1 MAPVK
6 IKHVVSFT
14 SQDPKSTV
22 GNLFGEDAGTRSW
35 LCNPQDHSGVLK
47 AELQLEHITCIRYI
61 DVGNC
66 GSAFIQIDVGRSS
79 WSLDHPYTT
88 LLPTTTLMSPAESRQ
103 GSVRT
108 GVRMFK
114 KGDFLSEG
122 AEDSWDRVRVTCSQP
137 FNRRSQFGLSFL
149 RIRSAQGENDCV
161 PTQQKA
167 LEGLSPGVG
176 QWLSSP
182 AVQKTFFREKSR
194 KDFPM
199 ASVGLS
205 RTARMVLSAA
215 SRHPAPKS
223 LSNAPSSP
231 PNTRTSPSAKADTS
245 TPSTAEEDVLTS
257 NIHPHTASKACL
269 FSALSPKDNNNLRQ
283 PKSKKNSNTRCDQ
296 LNETPCSK
304 QRRPASRR
312 SPSPVSTAMLP
323 AHSPAVDIE
332 TTCPIC
338 GEMFTAEYL
347 PLHASSCQETDAV
360 HPGIASSLP
369 LSPDPPSS
377 PEDMFP
383 CPLCSFR
390 FPASRIQLHAS
401 TCEELSPFIWLD

>member
-79 WSLDHPYTT
+79 WSQDHPYTT

-114 KGDFLSEG
+114 KGDFLSES

-149 RIRSAQGENDCV
+149 RIRNAQGENDCV

-167 LEGLSPGVG
+167 LEGHSPGVA

-223 LSNAPSSP
+223 LSNALSSP

-257 NIHPHTASKACL
+257 NIHPHT
-269 FSALSPKDNNNLRQ
+269 
-283 PKSKKNSNTRCDQ
+283 
-296 LNETPCSK
+296 
-304 QRRPASRR
+304 
-312 SPSPVSTAMLP
+312 
-323 AHSPAVDIE
+323 DIE